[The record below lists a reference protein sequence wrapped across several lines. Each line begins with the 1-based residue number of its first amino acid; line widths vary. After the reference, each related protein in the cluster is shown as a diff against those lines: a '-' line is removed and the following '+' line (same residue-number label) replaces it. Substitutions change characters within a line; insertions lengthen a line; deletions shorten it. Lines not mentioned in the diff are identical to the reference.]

1 MFHIPKG
8 RKSEKLNSKLNLT
21 PLLTLQ
27 KHPSAK
33 NLLDREGKPISKEES
48 NNNIEYNNILINS
61 QLNNEEN
68 SNSNNE
74 MKYEIFINFSNVEN
88 PLFTNNDYSIKN
100 EDISLIK
107 NIKNNNNQ
115 KKTNNSIFDFSD
127 FQKILDQEITMDIV
141 NGKGFPS
148 IEEKLSNF
156 LKD

>member
-61 QLNNEEN
+61 QL
-68 SNSNNE
+68 NNE